1 MKEIT
6 GSCMWWH
13 LIGVEKSEPVFFLFN
28 LFEEE
33 VASIISRKKSIF
45 SKERNKAF
53 YLFFF
58 FSVLFYFCLS
68 TEWNDFVFI
77 YSHSQSFST

>member
-6 GSCMWWH
+6 GSWMWWH

-33 VASIISRKKSIF
+33 VASIISGKKSIF
-45 SKERNKAF
+45 YEERNKAF
-53 YLFFF
+53 YLFFNLSF
-58 FSVLFYFCLS
+58 LFC
-68 TEWNDFVFI
+68 FI
-77 YSHSQSFST
+77 LFLLEY